1 MKKPI
6 ALVLLALAAIN
17 LMGCGSQPAT
27 AARTTSKP
35 AANPLGNR
43 NLPLAGPLAGATG
56 GAQTSAQVLQMVR
69 AAQASTQGFTA
80 TVETF
85 DKGAAGTESDTIKVA
100 YKKPNTLHLNMVK
113 ATGQAQDAV
122 IVWTGG
128 DNLQIKVKV
137 GFMPITTSLSVT
149 DARVKSKNGWTIKQ
163 TEVNAIFKVL
173 FDPAAQIKVA
183 GTQPGDGG
191 KPMTML
197 EVKSTQSPPGADH
210 EVIGVDAATG
220 LPGCRLLYKGTDLI
234 YRVAIKNLRLG
245 VPSATELA
253 I

>member
-1 MKKPI
+1 MKKSLALTLI
-6 ALVLLALAAIN
+6 ALSTLV
-17 LMGCGSQPAT
+17 GCGSHPVT
-27 AARTTSKP
+27 AAKTSKA
-35 AANPLGNR
+35 AANPLANR
-43 NLPLAGPLAGATG
+43 NLPLAAPLPG
-56 GAQTSAQVLQMVR
+56 GAPTQDVAKILQMAR
-69 AAQASTQGFTA
+69 AAQASTQGFSA

-100 YKKPNTLHLNMVK
+100 YKKPSTLHLTMVK
-113 ATGQAQDAV
+113 ATGQAQDAS

-128 DNLQIKVKV
+128 DSLQIKVKV
-137 GFMPITTSLSVT
+137 GFLPVTTSLALSDT
-149 DARVKSKNGWTIKQ
+149 RVKSKNGWTLKQ

-173 FDPAAQIKVA
+173 FDPAAQIKAV

-197 EVKSTQSPPGADH
+197 EVHSTQSPPGADH
-210 EVIGVDAATG
+210 EIIGVDAATG
-220 LPGCRLLYKGTDLI
+220 LPACRLLYKGTDLI

>member
-1 MKKPI
+1 MKKSTALALI
-6 ALVLLALAAIN
+6 ALATTTMV
-17 LMGCGSQPAT
+17 GCGSHPVT
-27 AARTTSKP
+27 AAKTSK
-35 AANPLGNR
+35 AVANPLANR
-43 NLPLAGPLAGATG
+43 NLPLAAPLPG
-56 GAQTSAQVLQMVR
+56 GAAGTQDVAQILQMVR
-69 AAQASTQGFTA
+69 AAQASTQGFSA

-100 YKKPNTLHLNMVK
+100 YKKPSTLHLTMVK
-113 ATGQAQDAV
+113 ATGQAQDAS

-128 DNLQIKVKV
+128 DSLQIKVKV
-137 GFMPITTSLSVT
+137 GFLPVTTSLSLSDT
-149 DARVKSKNGWTIKQ
+149 RVKSKNGWTLKQ

-173 FDPAAQIKVA
+173 FDPAAQIKAV

-197 EVKSTQSPPGADH
+197 EVHSTQSPPGADH
-210 EVIGVDAATG
+210 EIIGVDAASG
-220 LPGCRLLYKGTDLI
+220 LPACRLLYKGTDLI

-245 VPSATELA
+245 VPSSTELA